1 MVLPEQEQGVT
12 GFFYTLTVD
21 YPYMVQMTA
30 KQDPLRLTAAVILGI
45 ISGSILFFI
54 IALGIG
60 AFNDLT
66 HINISVTTNVAE
78 NIFSLVL
85 LVVLIIVCV
94 AGFLWK
100 VTTTPPSVPEPELEP
115 VPEPEE

>member
-1 MVLPEQEQGVT
+1 
-12 GFFYTLTVD
+12 
-21 YPYMVQMTA
+21 MVQMTA

-45 ISGSILFFI
+45 ITGSILFFI
-54 IALGIG
+54 IALVIG

-66 HINISVTTNVAE
+66 HMNVSVTTNVAE

-85 LVVLIIVCV
+85 LVILIIACV
-94 AGFLWK
+94 AGFWWK
-100 VTTTPPSVPEPELEP
+100 VTTTPPSEPEPEIEP